1 MVENLTNQLRSH
13 WRGSCG
19 RQKNLEIVRR
29 SAPKVLNNLDCSTQ
43 KAPIALDSEITI
55 DAGLGDLPF
64 NLNI

>member
-13 WRGSCG
+13 WPGSCG

-29 SAPKVLNNLDCSTQ
+29 SAPEVLDNLDFSTQ
-43 KAPIALDSEITI
+43 KAPIALVSETTI
-55 DAGLGDLPF
+55 DAVLGDLPL